1 MSCERR
7 PVHAI
12 SWREPS
18 RQRLLNN
25 RCISILKGCE
35 SLSGRKKDEIVAELN
50 EKLSALRDHEDR
62 LQREALE
69 RAGKRD
75 KLNERVKDLRD
86 EALEL
91 QSQRDELNNNVK
103 ELKQHRNEMT
113 AGIHER
119 LEKIRKLGEEGKA
132 LAKRRPPRRHEV
144 LQKEVENIDWT
155 IQTTSLTL
163 QEDKELVEK
172 VKQLETQLSIYRKL
186 EQLAKRIAQTRDEI
200 KTMKSEGELLHRQL
214 TENAQKSQETHRNML
229 EKIEETKTLKK
240 EADSMHKEFLQVKER
255 TRSLREEVKL
265 VVNQIRQLKGE
276 IREEVQRETKESQE
290 ALRETL
296 ERQAKEK
303 LKRGERLSWEEFQLL
318 AEKGMAEQ
326 D

>member
-7 PVHAI
+7 PVYGM
-12 SWREPS
+12 SGRK
-18 RQRLLNN
+18 RGRRRLLNN

-35 SLSGRKKDEIVAELN
+35 SLSGRKKNEIIAELN

-62 LQREALE
+62 LQSEALDCAE
-69 RAGKRD
+69 KRD
-75 KLNERVKDLRD
+75 KLNGRVKNLRD
-86 EALEL
+86 EVLEL
-91 QSQRDELNNNVK
+91 RSLRDELNNNVK
-103 ELKQHRNEMT
+103 KLKQHRNEMT
-113 AGIHER
+113 ARIHER
-119 LEKIRKLGEEGKA
+119 LEEIRKLGEESKA
-132 LAKRRPPRRHEV
+132 LAKRKPSRRHEV
-144 LQKEVENIDWT
+144 LQKEVESIDWT

-172 VKQLETQLSIYRKL
+172 VKQLETQLAIYRKL
-186 EQLAKRIAQTRDEI
+186 EQLAKRIAQSRAEI
-200 KTMKSEGELLHRQL
+200 KTMKSECELLHRQL
-214 TENAQKSQETHRNML
+214 TENAQKSQETHRKML
-229 EKIEETKTLKK
+229 EKTEETKKLKK

-255 TRSLREEVKL
+255 TRPLQEEVRL

-276 IREEVQRETKESQE
+276 IREEMQRETKESQD

-318 AEKGMAEQ
+318 AEKGMTEQ